1 MKYVLP
7 SSLKIQNMRVKLE
20 YPEIKYPNTNTRIT
34 CEQTTLFNDWFERRI
49 YYDKLSEKLW
59 LWVIV

>member
-7 SSLKIQNMRVKLE
+7 SSCKIQNMRVKLE
-20 YPEIKYPNTNTRIT
+20 YLKIKYPKTNTRIT
-34 CEQTTLFNDWFERRI
+34 CEPTMLFNDRFEHRI

-59 LWVIV
+59 L